1 MKQTVCLTLALLM
14 ALSFIGC
21 TTDNLSSVLTQIDF
35 ESSSSF
41 EDSSNDTS
49 SKTTSFIENSSVFEG
64 DSSSPLSSTQ
74 SSLGVSSEITTSVGV
89 SSEIISSDTT
99 TSENPSSNTSSNPPD
114 SVLGQPVNPQNYSCY
129 SALDNN
135 KKSVYN
141 ALFNAANNME
151 SAWINIPVAKAIS
164 VKDVSL
170 LFHSLGTDHPELFW
184 LPTQYYVKISSNK
197 VSFLF
202 MNEGSDSNPKN
213 STYLITKSQK
223 DAMVSR
229 LNAEVEEIKSLVTAT
244 DPYEIELQLHDI
256 LCQRVTYY
264 EGPRTDPMLWTAYGA
279 LVNGE
284 AVCEGYA
291 RAYQLLLYEF
301 GINNTLVT
309 GTANGAG
316 HMWNIVNING
326 ANYHV
331 DVTWDDSAASIPSH
345 AYFNLTNSEIT
356 KTHSPYVDFTLIND
370 SEFESDNALNYNFN
384 LPACK
389 DNSLNYF
396 KVTGAIFSKGDEI
409 ALADYIISKCG
420 SVEIQYIDEAP
431 DFSIVN
437 SFLLKRKSTLQIRMQ
452 VSKPST
458 TVILLEVE

>member
-1 MKQTVCLTLALLM
+1 MKQTVCLILALLM

-21 TTDNLSSVLTQIDF
+21 TTDNLSSVLTQVGF
-35 ESSSSF
+35 ENSSSF

-74 SSLGVSSEITTSVGV
+74 SSLGVSSEI
-89 SSEIISSDTT
+89 ISSNIT
-99 TSENPSSNTSSNPPD
+99 TSESPSSNTSSKPNPPE
-114 SVLGQPVNPQNYSCY
+114 SVFYQPINPEIYSCY

-151 SAWINIPVAKAIS
+151 PAWIDIPVSKETS
-164 VKDVSL
+164 VKDMSL

-184 LPTQYYVKISSNK
+184 LPTQYYVKILPNK
-197 VSFLF
+197 ISFLF

-213 STYLITKSQK
+213 STYLIDNSQK
-223 DAMVSR
+223 DYMVSL
-229 LNAEVEEIKSLVTAT
+229 LNAAVEEIKSLVTAT

-264 EGPRTDPMLWTAYGA
+264 EGPKTDPMLWTAYGA
-279 LVNGE
+279 LVNRE

-301 GINNTLVT
+301 GINNTLAT
-309 GTANGAG
+309 GTANGTG

-331 DVTWDDSAASIPSH
+331 DVTWDDSEASIPSH
-345 AYFNLTNSEIT
+345 AYFNLTDSEIT
-356 KTHSPYVDFTLIND
+356 KTHSPHVDFTLIND

-384 LPACK
+384 LPSCK

-409 ALADYIISKCG
+409 ALADYIISTCG

-431 DFSIVN
+431 DFSFVN

-458 TVILLEVE
+458 TVIILEVE